1 MLKDKSLVKGRKEIQ
16 FQCVQ
21 QLQSIQNTKI
31 DRWKVG
37 LILIRGLLADLE
49 KLCEGFFTTI
59 LHHKVLAA
67 AYKAQNDTR
76 AFYAEA
82 IDSTV

>member
-1 MLKDKSLVKGRKEIQ
+1 M
-16 FQCVQ
+16 
-21 QLQSIQNTKI
+21 
-31 DRWKVG
+31 G
-37 LILIRGLLADLE
+37 LILIRGLKADLE

-76 AFYAEA
+76 ALHAEVV
-82 IDSTV
+82 DSTV